1 MQSCTVKITK
11 EEYEKAKKEGA
22 SVLIDDSI
30 KMGYG
35 LYGCSVEERDG
46 EYYLHPENI
55 KMPDIPLKGKELR
68 IQGVAVMAIKY
79 L

>member
-46 EYYLHPENI
+46 EYYLHWR
-55 KMPDIPLKGKELR
+55 MGDSCD
-68 IQGVAVMAIKY
+68 
-79 L
+79 